1 MAETVL
7 EPVFVTNTSFFPESY
22 AAPNGALP
30 TFIVATTVL
39 LESDITDTL
48 FEPSF
53 VTNTSF
59 FPESYAAPNG
69 ALPTVIVAIRAL
81 IESDMTGTIFTLP
94 GWKPTKEY
102 ITGRT

>member
-1 MAETVL
+1 MTSTESVVSEMADTVL

-53 VTNTSF
+53 VTNTS
-59 FPESYAAPNG
+59 PRLGS
-69 ALPTVIVAIRAL
+69 
-81 IESDMTGTIFTLP
+81 
-94 GWKPTKEY
+94 
-102 ITGRT
+102 